1 MVSGFGPDSLSRM
14 RRHLLFVLGLAA
26 PAFAWIAAVAGHPPP
41 QNLSRLLV
49 LGGLIAAG
57 WWWIRLVDRQARD
70 CAASVRFGRLLLWAL
85 VATAV
90 VASFAGIDHEASIRF
105 NGDERTYVGHARQI
119 NQGHWVRDS
128 FIYPHLLYNL
138 SALTLWIRTLFPG
151 IVDGTIT
158 AVWGSGGEEETVWIL
173 LHGLTALFGMATPVL
188 TYILGRRL
196 ADARAGL
203 VGAFLAL
210 ASPLILETN
219 HLLLCDVP
227 AAFFVLATLV
237 VVAALVD
244 HERWSHYLAAGA
256 CAGLAAGSKWPA
268 GLVALAIALV
278 WLRWRVLGW
287 RHREAAPRWHW
298 GLLGAAGVAITT
310 LLASTP
316 SLMVIPDKALYG
328 EKDLFFGVRLYA
340 NRSWA
345 GIAKESNAAYYG
357 QLLVESFGWLAL
369 TAGALGLL
377 VLARGRRGRVVLVG
391 AYPLLQ
397 LGLALSMSIAVKR
410 TLHPILAALAALL
423 GIGLM
428 RLVDLAGSR
437 GRLWRVTSG
446 LGLTAT
452 LLVPAVA
459 GTLEVVSL
467 ATPTTRDACVTWIAA
482 NVPKGTRILREH
494 YTPRI
499 EDPWDSEQR
508 RFAVRWSAE
517 ELADPHNDYLLVA
530 GPAYSRFMD
539 PALHTKP
546 FHKDIQA
553 EYERLFAT
561 HEKVAAFEPSRTR
574 RGPLLEL
581 YRLRAQRTEPVSL
594 PSHIDQLRGWP
605 STWTMRPDGKRPIEF
620 AHEGQFVTFR
630 LVLPAGDLRI
640 TAEASGKPGGRVA
653 LFTPDD
659 IEITA
664 ADLDQQRGA
673 VVTSPGGSK
682 QLVRLWLPAGAVL
695 TSLRIE
701 APAS

>member
-1 MVSGFGPDSLSRM
+1 MVSGFGPDSLVRM
-14 RRHLLFVLGLAA
+14 RRHLLFVLGLVA
-26 PAFAWIAAVAGHPPP
+26 PILAWIMSVAGHPPP
-41 QNLSRLLV
+41 PNLSRLLV
-49 LGGLIAAG
+49 IGGLVIAG
-57 WWWIRLVDRQARD
+57 WWWIRFVDGQARH
-70 CAASVRFGRLLLWAL
+70 CAATMRFGRHLLWAL
-85 VATAV
+85 AVAAV
-90 VASFAGIDHEASIRF
+90 IASFAGIDHEASIRF

-138 SALTLWIRTLFPG
+138 SALTLWGRSLFTPA
-151 IVDGTIT
+151 VDGVI
-158 AVWGSGGEEETVWIL
+158 AAIWGSGGEEETVWIL

-188 TYILGRRL
+188 TFMLGRRL
-196 ADARAGL
+196 ANARAGL
-203 VGAFLAL
+203 VGGFLAL

-237 VVAALVD
+237 VVARLVD
-244 HERWSHYLAAGA
+244 EERWSTYLVAGA
-256 CAGLAAGSKWPA
+256 LAGLAAGSKWPA

-287 RHREAAPRWHW
+287 RRREAVRRWQW
-298 GLLGAAGVAITT
+298 GLFGAAGTAIAT

-316 SLMVIPDKALYG
+316 SLMVIPEKALYG

-357 QLLVESFGWLAL
+357 QLLLESFGWFAL
-369 TAGALGLL
+369 VAGAIGLL
-377 VLARGRRGRVVLVG
+377 LLARGRRGRVMLVG

-423 GIGLM
+423 GIGLI
-428 RLVDLAGSR
+428 RLFDLAWSR
-437 GRLWRVTSG
+437 GWLWRLTAG

-508 RFAVRWSAE
+508 RFAVRWSPE

-546 FHKDIQA
+546 FHKEIQA

-581 YRLRAQRTEPVSL
+581 YRLRGQRTEPLVL
-594 PSHIDQLRGWP
+594 PSHVDQLRGWP
-605 STWTMRPDGKRPIEF
+605 STWTMRPDGRRPIEF
-620 AHEGQFVTFR
+620 AHDGQFVTFR
-630 LVLPAGDLRI
+630 LVLPAGDVRI
-640 TAEASGKPGGRVA
+640 TAEASGEPGGRLA
-653 LFTPDD
+653 LFTPGDT
-659 IEITA
+659 EIAA
-664 ADLDQQRGA
+664 ADLDEQRA
-673 VVTSPGGSK
+673 AIVAAPGGTK
-682 QLVRLWLPAGAVL
+682 NLLRLWLPAGAVL
-695 TSLRIE
+695 TGLRIE